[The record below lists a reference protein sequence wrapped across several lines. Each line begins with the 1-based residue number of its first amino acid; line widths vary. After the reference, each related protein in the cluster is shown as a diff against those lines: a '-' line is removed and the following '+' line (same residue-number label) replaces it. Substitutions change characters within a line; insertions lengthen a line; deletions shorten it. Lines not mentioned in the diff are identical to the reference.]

1 MENSGTCGCG
11 CGGRT
16 KIAPRT
22 HAARGWIKGQPQA
35 YLRGHAAW
43 KDSGPRWTEDENGC
57 WIWQRRANKQGY
69 AIGSFVSHGG
79 KSTGLAHRAIYE
91 QRGDSIPAGMELD
104 HLCFVT
110 MCVNPAHME
119 VVTPE
124 ENLRRRR
131 STPQK
136 VWDPELAEVYR
147 LRGENV
153 SWRKIASQFDMT
165 HGPLIGRMRDYCE
178 RNGLPYR

>member
-1 MENSGTCGCG
+1 MSNGLCCCGCE
-11 CGGRT
+11 GRT

-22 HAARGWIKGQPQA
+22 HTARGWVKGQPQP

-43 KDSGPRWTEDENGC
+43 KDHGPRWIADANGC
-57 WIWQRRANKQGY
+57 WIWQRRANRQGY
-69 AIGSFVSHGG
+69 AIGSFVSRGG

-91 QRGDSIPAGMELD
+91 QQVGPIPEGMELD
-104 HLCFVT
+104 HRCFVT

-119 VVTPE
+119 PVTSE

-136 VWDPELAEVYR
+136 AWDPELAKAYQMR
-147 LRGENV
+147 TDGM
-153 SWRKIASQFDMT
+153 SWRKIAAELGMT
-165 HGPLIGRMRDYCE
+165 HGPLIGRVRDYCE
-178 RNGLPYR
+178 RKSLPYQ